1 MISESSIRASRIA
14 LPGTYFVADMRPAVA
29 SGDTEIGEQK
39 RHGLGAYRGAAF
51 GLLAR
56 AYPNEVPDE
65 LKNEIDVCT
74 KLMDD
79 IGSEHACSGF
89 LDR

>member
-14 LPGTYFVADMRPAVA
+14 LPVRISSLTCDRLWLLVTPRSA
-29 SGDTEIGEQK
+29 S
-39 RHGLGAYRGAAF
+39 AAF